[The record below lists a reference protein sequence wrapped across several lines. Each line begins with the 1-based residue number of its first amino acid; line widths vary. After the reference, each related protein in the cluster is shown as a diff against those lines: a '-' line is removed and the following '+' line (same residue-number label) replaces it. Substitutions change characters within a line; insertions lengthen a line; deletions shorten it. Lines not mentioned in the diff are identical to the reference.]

1 MKALTVEAKLRK
13 FALAK
18 VLSMTPSTSSVKYGP
33 LTLTDSEPK
42 RPPNNDW
49 ISAKPRLSGI
59 CGSDIA
65 TVLGS
70 SSRYFEPLT
79 SFPFVPGHEVV
90 ADVTLDNGLVSRV
103 VLEPALHCAT
113 RGLPPCRMCQVGE
126 TNRCESIL
134 LGEIKKGIQTGYC
147 SSTGG
152 GWSQEFLAHR
162 SQIHSIPESM
172 SDKDAVMV
180 EPFACALH
188 SALRIDL
195 GTVNRVAVLGSGT
208 IGLLTTAALRS
219 LSPDIEIVAVAKY
232 TTQKAAAKALGA
244 DQVIEPSVFNKAS
257 RRSSAS
263 MRAGSWQSHGF
274 DVTFDCVG
282 RSESITQSISA
293 TAPGGK
299 VILAG
304 MPGTSKVDLAP
315 LWHREIELIGSYAYG
330 SEYASEATQDLL
342 KSSSVAIDGSGKF
355 RTFDLAIALC
365 EKLSLGNLVTHT
377 FSLDNYEEAINLAAQ
392 AGARGAIKV
401 AFDPRKKRAREQENR

>member
-90 ADVTLDNGLVSRV
+90 ADVTLDNGLASRV

-195 GTVNRVAVLGSGT
+195 GTINRVAVLGSGT

-219 LSPDIEIVAVAKY
+219 LSPNIEIVAVAKY

>member
-13 FALAK
+13 FAFAK
-18 VLSMTPSTSSVKYGP
+18 VLSMTPSSSSIKYGP
-33 LTLTDSEPK
+33 LSLADIDPK
-42 RPPNNDW
+42 RPPNSDW
-49 ISAKPRLSGI
+49 TSAKPRLSGI

-90 ADVTLDNGLVSRV
+90 ADVTSEDGVTSRV
-103 VLEPALHCAT
+103 VLEPALTCAT
-113 RGLPPCRMCQVGE
+113 RGLPPCRWCQVGQ

-134 LGEIKKGIQTGYC
+134 LGKIKKGIQTGYC

-152 GWSQEFLAHR
+152 GWSQEFLAHK
-162 SQIHSIPESM
+162 SQIHAIPESM

-180 EPFACALH
+180 EPLACALH

-195 GTVNRVAVLGSGT
+195 RRVNRVAVLGSGT

-219 LSPDIEIVAVAKY
+219 LSADIEIVAVAKY
-232 TTQKAAAKALGA
+232 STQKAAAKSLGA
-244 DQVIEPSVFNKAS
+244 DQVIEPSVFNRTS

-282 RSESITQSISA
+282 KSESISQSISA
-293 TAPGGK
+293 TTPGGK
-299 VILAG
+299 VVLAG
-304 MPGTSKVDLAP
+304 MPSISRVDLAP
-315 LWHREIELIGSYAYG
+315 LWHREIELVGSYAYG
-330 SEYASEATQDLL
+330 SEPAVDALRDLL
-342 KSSSVAIDGSGKF
+342 GRSLVAVDDSGRF
-355 RTFDLAIALC
+355 RTFDLAIALS
-365 EKLSLGNLVTHT
+365 EQLSLGNLVTHT

-392 AGARGAIKV
+392 AGGRGAIKV

>member
-33 LTLTDSEPK
+33 LTLRDSEPK

-90 ADVTLDNGLVSRV
+90 ADVTLDNDSLSRV

-188 SALRIDL
+188 SVLRIDL

-232 TTQKAAAKALGA
+232 TTQKAAAKSLGA

-263 MRAGSWQSHGF
+263 MRGGSWQSHGF

-299 VILAG
+299 VVLAG

-315 LWHREIELIGSYAYG
+315 LWHREIELVGSYAYG
-330 SEYASEATQDLL
+330 SEKASETIGDLL
-342 KSSSVAIDGSGKF
+342 QSASVAVDGSGKF
-355 RTFDLAIALC
+355 RTFELAIALC

-401 AFDPRKKRAREQENR
+401 AFDPRKKRAREEEKR

>member
-90 ADVTLDNGLVSRV
+90 ADVTLDNDLVSRV

>member
-195 GTVNRVAVLGSGT
+195 GTINRVAVLGSGT